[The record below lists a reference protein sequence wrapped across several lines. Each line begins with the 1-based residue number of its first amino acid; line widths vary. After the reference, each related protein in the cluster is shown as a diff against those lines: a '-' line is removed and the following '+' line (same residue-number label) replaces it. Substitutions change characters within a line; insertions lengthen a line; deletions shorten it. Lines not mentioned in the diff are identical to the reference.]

1 MFEKT
6 RGVVFLQPQKRS
18 CCQLALLFRTQSP
31 ENNPDIKHMNS
42 KVKLIK
48 SLQGMVGNT
57 PLLEIAFTYKN
68 RERRIFAKAENLNMT
83 GSIKDRMAYHIL
95 SNALQSGELEPDM
108 EIFEATS
115 GNTGISIAAIGRAL
129 GHQVHIFMPDWM
141 SDERKNII
149 RALGAHIRLVSKEE
163 GGFLGSIDMAEKA
176 AEATGGFLPRQFSN
190 LHNPDAHY
198 QTTGPEI
205 WWQLKFRN
213 LTPDAF
219 VAGVGTGGTV
229 MGVGRY
235 LKEQNPAIRIHPLE
249 PSNSPTL
256 SSGYKVGK
264 HRIQGISDEF
274 IPSICQLKKL
284 DSIISVDD
292 GDAII
297 MAQKLSAQLGLGV
310 GISSGAN
317 FLGAIMAQDLLGED
331 SVVVTVFSDD
341 NKKYLTTDLLRQE
354 PESED
359 FLSTGVQLQHFVSH
373 KRVCMTCCD
382 PSVCLECGDPING
395 YALPVCHRR

>member
-1 MFEKT
+1 MEARIRF
-6 RGVVFLQPQKRS
+6 
-18 CCQLALLFRTQSP
+18 
-31 ENNPDIKHMNS
+31 
-42 KVKLIK
+42 IK

-57 PLLEIAFTYKN
+57 PLLEIFFTYKG
-68 RERRIFAKAENLNMT
+68 EKRRLFAKAENLNLT

-95 SNALQSGELEPDM
+95 THALQRGELEPGMDVY
-108 EIFEATS
+108 EATS

-129 GHQVHIFMPDWM
+129 GHQVHIYMPDWM

-149 RALGAHIRLVSKEE
+149 RALGADVRLVSKED
-163 GGFLGSIDMAEKA
+163 GGFLGSIEIANQTAEK
-176 AEATGGFLPRQFSN
+176 TNGFLPRQFSN
-190 LHNPDAHY
+190 MDNPDAHY

-213 LTPDAF
+213 ITPDAF

-229 MGVGRY
+229 MGVGKF
-235 LKEQNPAIRIHPLE
+235 LKEKKPEVKVYPLE

-256 SSGYKVGK
+256 STGSRVGK

-274 IPSICQLKKL
+274 IPSICELKKL
-284 DSIISVDD
+284 DEVISVDD

-297 MAQKLSAQLGLGV
+297 MAQKLSAELGLGV

-317 FLGAIMAQDLLGED
+317 FLGALIAQEKLGKD
-331 SVVVTVFSDD
+331 SVVATVFSDD
-341 NKKYLTTDLLRQE
+341 NKKYLSTDLLRNE
-354 PESED
+354 PVKD
-359 FLSTGVQLQHFVSH
+359 GFVSSDITLNSFMSY

-382 PSVCLECGDPING
+382 PIMCVEYGIPQTEYN
-395 YALPVCHRR
+395 LPVCIRREI